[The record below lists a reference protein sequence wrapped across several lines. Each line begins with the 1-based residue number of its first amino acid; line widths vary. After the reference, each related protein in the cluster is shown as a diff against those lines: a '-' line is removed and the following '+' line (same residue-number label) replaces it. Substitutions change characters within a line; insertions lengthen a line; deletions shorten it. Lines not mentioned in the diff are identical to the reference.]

1 MHRPKV
7 LVQLDTDTQPSL
19 YDTLLATDAG
29 AEHLFR
35 HHGITPSNVV
45 GLVQQ
50 VLAARGP
57 TGLTRTA
64 FFVGGSDLL
73 SAEEVLNEILNS
85 FIESQRVS
93 ILFDPAGSSTMA
105 AATLLTAKKH
115 LELQALTALVL
126 APTTSV
132 GQQLLLLLARE
143 KVHVRVGGRN
153 VSSAKKVCDAI
164 LARVPGA
171 DLSPHAA
178 ATLQQSEAALN
189 GVQLVIAA
197 GGAIGVHLLP
207 TDDEPNDSLKVAI
220 DLNAVPPWG
229 VTGVEVDDDETERQG
244 VICYGA
250 QGVRGMKMKLHKL
263 ALHLMFQQN
272 DRVFDAPALYELG
285 GGL

>member
-1 MHRPKV
+1 
-7 LVQLDTDTQPSL
+7 
-19 YDTLLATDAG
+19 
-29 AEHLFR
+29 
-35 HHGITPSNVV
+35 
-45 GLVQQ
+45 LVQQ

-73 SAEEVLNEILNS
+73 SAEEVLNEVLNT
-85 FIESQRVS
+85 FVESQRVS

-115 LELQALTALVL
+115 LDLQSITALVL
-126 APTTSV
+126 APTSNV
-132 GQQLLLLLARE
+132 GQQILLLLARE
-143 KVHVRVGGRN
+143 GVHIRVGGRSAN
-153 VSSAKKVCDAI
+153 AAKKACDAV
-164 LARVPGA
+164 LARVPEA
-171 DLSPHAA
+171 DVSPHGA
-178 ATLQQSEAALN
+178 ATPQQAEAALQ
-189 GVQLVIAA
+189 GVELVIAA
-197 GGAIGVHLLP
+197 GGAVGVHLLP
-207 TDDEPNDSLKVAI
+207 DEQGHAGSLKVAI

-229 VTGVEVDDDETERQG
+229 VTGVEVDDDETERLG

>member
-45 GLVQQ
+45 SLVQG

-64 FFVGGSDLL
+64 LFVGGSDLL
-73 SAEEVLNEILNS
+73 SAEEVLNEILNT
-85 FIESQRVS
+85 FVETQRVS
-93 ILFDPAGSSTMA
+93 VLFDPSGSSSMA
-105 AATLLTAKKH
+105 AATLLTAKEH
-115 LELQALTALVL
+115 LELQDSTALVL
-126 APTTSV
+126 APTTNV
-132 GQQLLLLLARE
+132 GQQVLLLLARE
-143 KVHVRVGGRN
+143 KVHVRVGGRSI
-153 VSSAKKVCDAI
+153 SSAKKVCDAI

-171 DLSPHAA
+171 DLTPHAA
-178 ATLQQSEAALN
+178 ATPQQAETALK
-189 GVQLVIAA
+189 GVQLVVAA
-197 GGAIGVHLLP
+197 GGAIGVRLLP
-207 TDDEPNDSLKVAI
+207 GEDEPPGALKVAI
-220 DLNAVPPWG
+220 DLNAIPPWG
-229 VTGVEVDDDETERQG
+229 VTGVEVDDDGAERQG
-244 VICYGA
+244 VLCYGA
-250 QGVRGMKMKLHKL
+250 QGIRGMKMKLHKL

>member
-1 MHRPKV
+1 
-7 LVQLDTDTQPSL
+7 
-19 YDTLLATDAG
+19 
-29 AEHLFR
+29 
-35 HHGITPSNVV
+35 
-45 GLVQQ
+45 
-50 VLAARGP
+50 
-57 TGLTRTA
+57 
-64 FFVGGSDLL
+64 LL
-73 SAEEVLNEILNS
+73 SAEEVLHEILNT
-85 FIESQRVS
+85 FVETQRVS

-115 LELQALTALVL
+115 LELQDITALVL

-132 GQQLLLLLARE
+132 GQQVLTLLARE

-153 VSSAKKVCDAI
+153 VSAAKKVCDAI
-164 LARVPGA
+164 LARVPEA
-171 DLSPHAA
+171 DISPHAA
-178 ATLQQSEAALN
+178 ATPQQAETALKD
-189 GVQLVIAA
+189 VELVIAA
-197 GGAIGVHLLP
+197 GGAVGVHLLP
-207 TDDEPNDSLKVAI
+207 DEDGQADSLKVAI

-244 VICYGA
+244 VMCYGA